1 MMQQH
6 GNAHFE
12 DGVLPMFTNNQNI
25 LCSSSNTKGRLCD
38 AFFRGLIVCSTPAK
52 RLFAARWGSTA
63 GLDLIA
69 LSSTCAVLKMKT
81 TFLPC
86 GTVGASVGSIASS
99 CDGAFGGS
107 SSSRGVSG
115 GSPSSG
121 SDGASGGNYS
131 SGGASGGNYSSGGA
145 SGDSSSSDG
154 ASIANPQNT
163 TPSVVGAIV
172 AHALLLSVNI
182 RRIASQKSGMKAAA
196 AGAEIRLALADSF
209 GCGYLDRLIVEW

>member
-1 MMQQH
+1 
-6 GNAHFE
+6 
-12 DGVLPMFTNNQNI
+12 
-25 LCSSSNTKGRLCD
+25 
-38 AFFRGLIVCSTPAK
+38 
-52 RLFAARWGSTA
+52 
-63 GLDLIA
+63 
-69 LSSTCAVLKMKT
+69 MKT

-121 SDGASGGNYS
+121 SDGASGGNYSSGGASGGNYS